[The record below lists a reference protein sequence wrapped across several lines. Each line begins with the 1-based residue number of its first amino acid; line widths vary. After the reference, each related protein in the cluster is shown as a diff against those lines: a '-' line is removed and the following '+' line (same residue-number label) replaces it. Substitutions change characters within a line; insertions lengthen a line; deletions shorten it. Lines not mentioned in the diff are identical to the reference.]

1 MTKNYYGGIKMANA
15 TLTTAGQQITPEQA
29 QATQAQAQAIAQ
41 AKAQIIAAVPGAM
54 EKGGAEHQKLTKA
67 LPSKDR
73 QKAYARM
80 RQKAAKTGGQYKLSN
95 GQSVDVEQ
103 YIQQIEQA
111 NANGVPVKVDG
122 AGTKGSV
129 FLFQPTGEMQLTQ
142 NNAKKEEEKGG
153 FLDWCKRNWY
163 WLALGAVAIGVGVYF
178 LVRNNKKDK
187 KKTATQTKKE
197 DVSDSKDTTVNNKND
212 PLSDETIKNNNL
224 NGTHGDGSTSVDLTE
239 KLEQGSIKY
248 EGDIGVGSDQNNY
261 SDAYWDN
268 DFWGSLKDNNRI

>member
-1 MTKNYYGGIKMANA
+1 MANN

-41 AKAQIIAAVPGAM
+41 AKAQIIAAVPGAI
-54 EKGGAEHQKLTKA
+54 EKDGAEHQKLTKA

-73 QKAYARM
+73 QKAYTRM
-80 RQKAAKTGGQYKLSN
+80 RQKAAKNGGQYKLSN
-95 GQSVDVEQ
+95 GQSADVEQ

-129 FLFQPTGEMQLTQ
+129 FLFQPTGEMQLAQ

-178 LVRNNKKDK
+178 LVRNNNKK
-187 KKTATQTKKE
+187 KKTATQTKDNLS
-197 DVSDSKDTTVNNKND
+197 DVADGKLNQANKDLPSNTVENNK
-212 PLSDETIKNNNL
+212 I
-224 NGTHGDGSTSVDLTE
+224 NGTPMDGTTNGDLIG
-239 KLEQGSIKY
+239 KLESVKGETSIGIGDNQYDYANKY
-248 EGDIGVGSDQNNY
+248 NEFMNQLNANN
-261 SDAYWDN
+261 
-268 DFWGSLKDNNRI
+268 K

>member
-1 MTKNYYGGIKMANA
+1 MANA
-15 TLTTAGQQITPEQA
+15 TLTTAGQQITPEQAQATQAQA

-187 KKTATQTKKE
+187 KKTVTQTQKE
-197 DVSDSKDTTVNNKND
+197 SSDVSNSSGNNAND
-212 PLSDETIKNNNL
+212 PLPEETIKNNNH
-224 NGTHGDGSTSVDLTE
+224 NGTHGDGTTNVDLLN
-239 KLEQGSIKY
+239 KLESGSIQY
-248 EGDIGVGSDQNNY
+248 TQDIGLGDNQHQFANDWWAAQNQ
-261 SDAYWDN
+261 
-268 DFWGSLKDNNRI
+268 K